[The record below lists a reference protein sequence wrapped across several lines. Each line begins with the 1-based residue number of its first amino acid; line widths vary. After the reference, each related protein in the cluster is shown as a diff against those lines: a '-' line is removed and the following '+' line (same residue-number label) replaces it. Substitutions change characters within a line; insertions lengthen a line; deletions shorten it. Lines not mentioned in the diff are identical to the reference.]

1 MSSATSFGRVVPYT
15 RVTVRGDRPSSELQ
29 VKLRR
34 WLGCHVAAEA
44 SSVPSTAD
52 GTVGSHEPR
61 RESRCGHRCGQW
73 HRRGDRPLARRGAG
87 GVIGEI
93 EAELATSVV
102 DEIRSGGGSA
112 EAVIGDIR
120 TPAAVE
126 ALTSAALQFGGGQR

>member
-1 MSSATSFGRVVPYT
+1 
-15 RVTVRGDRPSSELQ
+15 
-29 VKLRR
+29 
-34 WLGCHVAAEA
+34 
-44 SSVPSTAD
+44 
-52 GTVGSHEPR
+52 
-61 RESRCGHRCGQW
+61 
-73 HRRGDRPLARRGAG
+73 
-87 GVIGEI
+87 VIGEI